1 MSIWHYIHMV
11 INNGE
16 KNKMNNHK
24 LDIITSGVYQGNA
37 YVIETIDGLFH
48 TLWVAPI
55 FKDGSVDDSQ
65 WGEVEDELVIETVTS
80 WNEVEV
86 LETITVD

>member
-1 MSIWHYIHMV
+1 
-11 INNGE
+11 
-16 KNKMNNHK
+16 MNDNK

-48 TLWVAPI
+48 TLWVAPR

-86 LETITVD
+86 LETITVDEFCKRASLMKPNLGEE